1 MIRGTYDHLM
11 ISGDSLR
18 RLIIVSLILAVG
30 SLVIILALTQR
41 PIFQSSSQEDEV
53 YATRRSDMV
62 SHQLEPRGIQDERV
76 LEAMS
81 RIPREKFVEPSLR
94 DQAYQ
99 DHPLPIGEGQTISQP
114 YVVALMTESL
124 CLNGAERVLEIGT
137 GSGYQAAVLAE
148 LTREVYTIEIRPSLA
163 EQAQQVL
170 QNLGY
175 HNIHVMCAD
184 GYFGWS
190 AHAPYDAIIITCA
203 VNHIPPSLIE
213 QLRDG
218 GDLILP
224 LGSTTYYQ
232 TLTLLHKAGGELASK
247 YICNVRF
254 VPMTGEAQT
263 HGPATQQP

>member
-1 MIRGTYDHLM
+1 M
-11 ISGDSLR
+11 R
-18 RLIIVSLILAVG
+18 RLIIIPLILAVG
-30 SLVIILALTQR
+30 SLALVLALTQR
-41 PIFQSSSQEDEV
+41 PMFQSSSQEDEV
-53 YATRRSDMV
+53 YAARRSDMV
-62 SHQLEPRGIQDERV
+62 SYQLEARGIQDERV
-76 LEAMS
+76 LEAMG
-81 RIPREKFVEPSLR
+81 RIPRERFVDSPLG

-124 CLNGAERVLEIGT
+124 CLNDAERVLEIGT

-148 LTREVYTIEIRPSLA
+148 LTREVYTVEIRPSLV
-163 EQAQQVL
+163 ERAQRVL

-175 HNIHVMCAD
+175 DNIHVMCAD

-232 TLTLLHKAGGELASK
+232 TLTLIHKAGGELTSK

-254 VPMTGEAQT
+254 VPMTGEAQR
-263 HGPATQQP
+263 